1 MNAPYVKEICPTC
14 RVEFVG
20 PQVSNPNP
28 QHTTKG
34 KRCPAGHWHSLTALW
49 NVRQKID
56 REKHPMPPPVKK
68 GKPPT
73 LRSLG
78 FGGPHE
84 AYQLAATY
92 LLDGYDQAMKT
103 APEGTM
109 ARAIID
115 GAFKGRAEIARQILG
130 AAG

>member
-1 MNAPYVKEICPTC
+1 MSAPYVKEICPTC
-14 RVEFVG
+14 RAEFTG
-20 PQVSNPNP
+20 PQVANSPWK
-28 QHTTKG
+28 TKG
-34 KRCPAGHWHSLTALW
+34 KRCPAGHWHTLNALW
-49 NVRQKID
+49 NMRQKID
-56 REKHPMPPPVKK
+56 REKNPMTPPAKK
-68 GKPPT
+68 EKPPT

-78 FGGPHE
+78 FGGPQE

-130 AAG
+130 AA

>member
-1 MNAPYVKEICPTC
+1 MTTPYIKEICPTC
-14 RVEFVG
+14 RVEFTAS
-20 PQVSNPNP
+20 QVANPNP
-28 QHTTKG
+28 QRTTKG
-34 KRCPAGHWHSLTALW
+34 KRCPGGHWHSLNALW
-49 NVRQKID
+49 NMREKVD
-56 REKHPMPPPVKK
+56 REQNPMVKTPK
-68 GKPPT
+68 KEKPPT
-73 LRSLG
+73 LKALG

-130 AAG
+130 AA